1 MVDFRYRRLN
11 YIAVATPD
19 LDRSHGF
26 LTEILGLAD
35 GAETDNANVRFLRCS
50 DAHHD
55 VMLVAGQ
62 EPGLVRIAFEME
74 STKDLEATRA
84 HLDELGL
91 SPTDVGAAELSFLGI
106 DRAFRIVEPNMGLTV
121 EFMLGMAKLATPFVQ
136 TVAKIT
142 NLGHIVVATPDPSTV
157 SKFFIE
163 QLNFKMSDGNEWG
176 GLMRPFPNPYHHSLG
191 IVKGSNSRIAH
202 IAFMVEEF
210 DDIGKALPRFKR
222 QDVPVVFGPGRHP
235 MSDSNFL
242 YFLDP
247 DGITWE
253 YTFGMEEFPEID
265 PRDPRSPEPGPE
277 SMDSWG
283 NVMDPRMGQVGRV
296 LAPSE
301 LEAA

>member
-1 MVDFRYRRLN
+1 MVDFRYRRLS

-19 LDRSHGF
+19 LDRSHRF
-26 LTEILGLAD
+26 LKSIVGLAD
-35 GAETDNANVRFLRCS
+35 GAASDHAHLRFLRCS

-55 VMLVAGQ
+55 IMLVAGT
-62 EPGLVRIAFEME
+62 EPGLVRISFEME
-74 STKDLEATRA
+74 SPGELEATRL
-84 HLDELGL
+84 HLIGLGL
-91 SPTDVGAAELSFLGI
+91 APADVAEAELVLLGI
-106 DRAFRIVEPNMGLTV
+106 DRAFRIVEPNTGMTV
-121 EFMLGMAKLATPFVQ
+121 EFMFGMAVLDSPFVP
-136 TVAKIT
+136 TVARIA
-142 NLGHIVVATPDPSTV
+142 NLGHIVVATPDPATV

-176 GLMRPFPNPYHHSLG
+176 GLLRPFPSPYHHSLG

-202 IAFMVEEF
+202 IAFMVEEY
-210 DDIGKALPRFKR
+210 DDIGKALPRFR
-222 QDVPVVFGPGRHP
+222 REDVPVVFGPGRHP

-296 LAPSE
+296 LAPHE
-301 LEAA
+301 LETA

>member
-1 MVDFRYRRLN
+1 MVDFRYRQLS

-19 LDRSHGF
+19 LERSHAF
-26 LTEILGLAD
+26 LKDILGLAE
-35 GAETDNANVRFLRCS
+35 GAASTSSRVRFLRSS
-50 DAHHD
+50 DKHHD
-55 VMLVAGQ
+55 IMLVTAR

-74 STKDLEATRA
+74 SVKDYESTRS
-84 HLDELGL
+84 HLADLGL
-91 SPTDVGAAELSFLGI
+91 DPKDVDDAELSFLGI
-106 DRAFRIVEPNMGLTV
+106 GRAFRIVEPNTGLTI
-121 EFMLGMAKLATPFVQ
+121 EFMMEMATLDTPFVP
-136 TVAKIT
+136 TVAKIAS
-142 NLGHIVVATPDPSTV
+142 LGHIVVATPDPGTV

-163 QLNFKMSDGNEWG
+163 QLNFKLSDGNEWG
-176 GLMRPFPNPYHHSLG
+176 GLMRPFPNPNHHSLG

-210 DDIGKALPRFKR
+210 DDIGKALPRFKKH
-222 QDVPVVFGPGRHP
+222 DVPVVFGPGRHP

-253 YTFGMEEFPEID
+253 YTYGMEVFPEVN
-265 PRDPRSPEPGPE
+265 PREPRSPEPGPE

-296 LAPSE
+296 LTPGDLE
-301 LEAA
+301 LA